1 MAPRAEGRVIDG
13 QAEAEM
19 DRFIDR
25 YTPEIAALTRDVI
38 GRMRDRLPGAIQ
50 LVYDNYNALAMG
62 FGPTDRTSEAIFSI
76 AVFPRW
82 VSLFFMKGASLPDP
96 AGILKGRGRHVR
108 HIVLDRADCL
118 DDAAV
123 RRLMDEAL
131 AASPRPI
138 DPAGPGRLIIRS
150 VSEKQRPRRPRTRTA
165 EQDEW
170 RFP

>member
-1 MAPRAEGRVIDG
+1 VIDG
-13 QAEAEM
+13 QAEAEL

-25 YTPEIAALTRDVI
+25 YTPEIATLARDVI
-38 GRMRDRLPGAIQ
+38 ARMRDRLPGAVQ

-62 FGPTDRTSEAIFSI
+62 FGPTDRTSEAIFSV

-96 AGILKGRGRHVR
+96 AGVLKGGGRHAR
-108 HIVLDRADCL
+108 HIVLDRADRL
-118 DDAAV
+118 DDDAV
-123 RRLMDEAL
+123 RRFMDEAL

-138 DPAGPGRLIIRS
+138 DPARPGRLIIRS
-150 VSEKQRPRRPRTRTA
+150 VSEKQRPRRPRTMTA
-165 EQDEW
+165 EQNEL